1 MTTPIDFNGADIQDT
16 ALAVIPAG
24 TLARVR
30 LSIRP
35 GGTGPEGWLTQSRT
49 SEALY
54 LNTEAVI
61 LEGPY
66 ARRRIYT
73 RIGIKG
79 RAVERARRGRL
90 RQPWPGA
97 DPRHPGIGPRRADR
111 RQLGPGPGGAHDPRL
126 RRPQRPRAAG
136 ARSASTAT
144 GPIPSDEGRNVI
156 AAAIGPDHADYARHM
171 GATTVASAT
180 PAAAA
185 PAWSAPPPRRR
196 QCPGRAATRRSGR
209 AEAGMIP
216 RDYQRAAVDAA
227 RARTAAHGNT
237 MLVLPTGAGKTATAG
252 LYIGAEA
259 AAEPDARFLV
269 LQHTDELIEQNRT
282 AIGAITGLPVSVVKA
297 GQDDWSGRVVF
308 GSVQTL
314 ARANRRARM
323 AAVSHLVIDECHRAA
338 ADSYQAVIGHARA
351 LRSDVKLLGLSATPE
366 RGDGRSLRR
375 TFNNVAYQVEIG
387 TLIEQGILVPPRT
400 FTIDL
405 GARRR
410 ARAHRRHRRRLRH
423 DRRGQGAEPCR
434 AQRGRGR
441 ALAGPRRRPADHR
454 LLRHGRARRGGAA
467 AFRAAGVTA
476 ATITGTMPATARAEL
491 IARFDR
497 GEVQLL
503 ANCMVLTEGFDSQP
517 VGCIAILR
525 PMLHK
530 GTFIQAI
537 GRGLRKVDPERFP
550 GIVKTDCIVLDFA
563 GAALRHGSLEQAI
576 RLEDEEREVGAATS
590 KTCPECEALVPLGT
604 ASCPFCGH
612 AWPRRSRDRRLLEQ
626 FELTEID
633 LLGRSPFR
641 WCDLHG
647 DGHALVASGFDAWA
661 GVFCDGSATGTR
673 SAGRRAGAC
682 ATWASASARRCWRR
696 PTTSCARSRPRTP
709 PARAGSG

>member
-1 MTTPIDFNGADIQDT
+1 
-16 ALAVIPAG
+16 
-24 TLARVR
+24 
-30 LSIRP
+30 
-35 GGTGPEGWLTQSRT
+35 
-49 SEALY
+49 
-54 LNTEAVI
+54 
-61 LEGPY
+61 
-66 ARRRIYT
+66 
-73 RIGIKG
+73 
-79 RAVERARRGRL
+79 
-90 RQPWPGA
+90 
-97 DPRHPGIGPRRADR
+97 
-111 RQLGPGPGGAHDPRL
+111 
-126 RRPQRPRAAG
+126 
-136 ARSASTAT
+136 
-144 GPIPSDEGRNVI
+144 
-156 AAAIGPDHADYARHM
+156 
-171 GATTVASAT
+171 
-180 PAAAA
+180 
-185 PAWSAPPPRRR
+185 
-196 QCPGRAATRRSGR
+196 
-209 AEAGMIP
+209 MIP

-227 RARTAAHGNT
+227 RARTTMHGNT

-259 AAEPDARFLV
+259 AAAPDARFLV
-269 LQHTDELIEQNRT
+269 LQHTDELIEQNRS

-323 AAVSHLVIDECHRAA
+323 APVSHLVIDECHRAA

-351 LRSDVKLLGLSATPE
+351 LRSEIKLLGLSATPE

-375 TFNNVAYQVEIG
+375 TFSNVAYQVEIG

-405 GARRR
+405 GVGDALTDIEATAGDYDMTAAARVLNHAVLNEAVVEHWQ
-410 ARAHRRHRRRLRH
+410 ARAA
-423 DRRGQGAEPCR
+423 DRRTIAFCATVEHAE
-434 AQRGRGR
+434 AV
-441 ALAGPRRRPADHR
+441 AT
-454 LLRHGRARRGGAA
+454 

-476 ATITGTMPATARAEL
+476 ATITGAMPAAARAEL

-576 RLEDEEREVGAATS
+576 RLEDEDREIGAGTS

-604 ASCPFCGH
+604 GSCPFCGH
-612 AWPRRSRDRRLLEQ
+612 AWPRQSRGRRLLEQ

-661 GVFCDGSATGTR
+661 GVFCDGSHWHAVGRPR
-673 SAGRRAGAC
+673 SGRLRHLGVGERSQVLAAADDFLRQTETTDAAGKSRVWLTQPASAKQQELLRRAGYSDAGLDFGLSKYAANC
-682 ATWASASARRCWRR
+682 HLNFLW
-696 PTTSCARSRPRTP
+696 SRPLIKAAVFGT
-709 PARAGSG
+709 ATRAA